1 MTCEDLRTEAV
12 TALNEYLRLH
22 DELTPLL
29 LSFWGTGKPINPHSV
44 EFEHIA
50 DLQVKEEAAHKR
62 HRATQTASLEAARR
76 HRD

>member
-1 MTCEDLRTEAV
+1 MTCEDLRREAV
-12 TALNEYLRLH
+12 TALNEYIRLH

-29 LSFWGTGKPINPHSV
+29 LSFWTGKPINPHSL

-50 DLQVKEEAAHKR
+50 DLQVKEEAARKH
-62 HRATQTASLEAARR
+62 HRETQTACLEAARR